1 MHTNVLRRRFLSC
14 VSLLTFSLSLLSTN
28 LTAQDAQSGKY
39 SPDVVSKAEKFLE
52 GVKLRRSG
60 KTIQSTDTAIV
71 SRAISGLAR
80 EKRKLRLVRQEWQL
94 VVDRL
99 AALRL
104 ELQRLNAQ
112 TGELSLQLA
121 RVPAGD
127 VTANNRIVGLLNAT
141 NALTKAKVTEREQTK
156 KLLSA
161 KRDVLDDA
169 ETKYAETILAIRR
182 DFTAAR
188 DKLAVALADQ
198 KVQIALKVIHANF
211 ETPEGLDA
219 DKILAALDKR
229 IQRIEQEIF
238 SESIPLDSERGSLYV
253 DVVVG
258 KKMVRMVVDSGASL
272 VTLPIKTA
280 SELGIVVPIDARVLK
295 MVLADGRSIPARAVT
310 LPRMRVGE
318 FEAENVEAAVL
329 DAAASNAEP
338 LLGLSFLRNFKTELD
353 PAGKTLKMLRVDA
366 D

>member
-1 MHTNVLRRRFLSC
+1 
-14 VSLLTFSLSLLSTN
+14 LSTN

-39 SPDVVSKAEKFLE
+39 SPEVVSKAEKFLA
-52 GVKLRRSG
+52 GVQLRRSG
-60 KTIQSTDTAIV
+60 KTIQSTSTASV

-94 VVDRL
+94 VTDRL
-99 AALRL
+99 VALRL

-112 TGELSLQLA
+112 TGELGLQLA
-121 RVPAGD
+121 RVAGD

-141 NALTKAKVTEREQTK
+141 NAQTKAKLGEREQTK
-156 KLLSA
+156 QLLSA

-169 ETKYAETILAIRR
+169 ETKYAETVLAIRR

-188 DKLAVALADQ
+188 DKLAAALADQ
-198 KVQIALKVIHANF
+198 KVQIAIQVLHANF

-219 DKILAALDKR
+219 DKILVALDKR

-258 KKMVRMVVDSGASL
+258 KKTVRMVVDSGASL

-280 SELGIVVPIDARVLK
+280 TELGIVVPVDARVLR
-295 MVLADGRSIPARAVT
+295 MVLADGRSIPARAIT

-318 FEAENVEAAVL
+318 FEAKNVEAAVL

-338 LLGLSFLRNFKTELD
+338 LLGLSFLRHFKTELD